1 MPYAK
6 IGGMAQVTL
15 AENIECDC
23 PWVILTMDNA
33 LVFLGDFTVTTAT
46 SGTTL
51 LCTLPEGYRP
61 KNDMY
66 VQCVVKENKTSLT
79 LYTTSVALSSDGQL
93 KTTVATM
100 AKGDSYQFH
109 NKEISIMD
117 KFYNPDIGN
126 LTTSKT
132 SDW

>member
-1 MPYAK
+1 MPYGK
-6 IGGMAQVTL
+6 IGGMTQVTL
-15 AENIECDC
+15 AENVQCDC
-23 PWVILTMDNA
+23 PWVILTMNNDI
-33 LVFLGDFTVTTAT
+33 VFLGDFTFTGTP
-46 SGTTL
+46 SGATL

-61 KNDMY
+61 RNDMY
-66 VQCVVKENKTSLT
+66 VQCVVKKNKTSLS

-93 KTTVATM
+93 KTTVAPM

-117 KFYNPDIGN
+117 KFYNNDIGN